1 MYKQDLSHR
10 MEAAVAEEKHA
21 VRVQCE
27 GCSALLEV
35 RLAHGHSLK
44 RRVLYL
50 RGRLPRFNN
59 KAVVDDQ
66 TISPSA
72 GGAKAGMPCRR
83 CAPHKVALI
92 EAKYTML

>member
-1 MYKQDLSHR
+1 M
-10 MEAAVAEEKHA
+10 AEEKHA

>member
-1 MYKQDLSHR
+1 M
-10 MEAAVAEEKHA
+10 AEEKHA

-35 RLAHGHSLK
+35 CLATQLK
-44 RRVLYL
+44 RRVLCL
-50 RGRLPRFNN
+50 RGRLPRSNS
-59 KAVVDDQ
+59 KAVADDQ

-72 GGAKAGMPCRR
+72 GGADAGMTCRR

-92 EAKYTML
+92 EAEYTMMLLISL